1 MAFHRRL
8 ASQHVPSNSTL
19 AAAPLFSLI
28 LLSASLAHADVIF
41 NVNTVADQIDLDV
54 SDGICQTSTGA
65 CSLRAAIMQANHL
78 TGPIAT
84 RIKLPVGNYV
94 LTRPVAGADGE
105 DSGDLNLTSPL
116 SAGQSIEIEGA
127 TASTSIIDANQIDRV
142 LSIDLN
148 RVVTLS
154 KITLRGGYSLSALT
168 RGGGIYSLGAL
179 TVLDSII
186 EANAANNGNGGGVHS
201 LGTLHVER
209 SIIRSNS
216 GFLGGAVYLRGTGI
230 IRESS
235 IFSNA
240 ASFGGAIEVNGGSP
254 TTTLYILNS
263 TISNNAANSDGGGID
278 SEGNTFIYNTSIIG
292 NDADHDRDQLGGI
305 GGGVNIAAGSRFVAV
320 NSLIADNTILD
331 APIPNDCNGELEVY
345 GWNLLSDFTG
355 CSFSGNG
362 VAGRGHVS
370 VNTIGPLSDN
380 GGPTPTHALLAG
392 SEAIDTTTAQGC
404 IDDSLAALATDQR
417 GAPRIAGARCD
428 VGAFEYGSVVPSLD
442 RIFFDGFDGD
452 M

>member
-240 ASFGGAIEVNGGSP
+240 ASFGGAIAKAIPS
-254 TTTLYILNS
+254 YITPQSLAMMPI
-263 TISNNAANSDGGGID
+263 TIA
-278 SEGNTFIYNTSIIG
+278 TSS
-292 NDADHDRDQLGGI
+292 
-305 GGGVNIAAGSRFVAV
+305 GV
-320 NSLIADNTILD
+320 
-331 APIPNDCNGELEVY
+331 
-345 GWNLLSDFTG
+345 
-355 CSFSGNG
+355 
-362 VAGRGHVS
+362 
-370 VNTIGPLSDN
+370 
-380 GGPTPTHALLAG
+380 LAG
-392 SEAIDTTTAQGC
+392 A
-404 IDDSLAALATDQR
+404 
-417 GAPRIAGARCD
+417 
-428 VGAFEYGSVVPSLD
+428 
-442 RIFFDGFDGD
+442 
-452 M
+452 